1 LKSKIEKEN
10 EMDENDKS
18 DETLNYDFLNQN
30 SSLIGTDSKENSI
43 FLSDLENIIKDI
55 KCKGCGIELQCTK
68 KDKLGYVPDKKVKAY
83 LGDMEDNHKNTNL
96 KIKLEDLKLENIEIP
111 KDTEYLKKLSKKT
124 LKKSDLICERCFK
137 LQNYMRLNETSN
149 KSNKES
155 GEKNSYEDKVKLDN
169 YSLLIKK
176 IDTQKLIQQ
185 IMVRLSSKS
194 HVFYLCVNL
203 YPKKK
208 KIKNFN

>member
-1 LKSKIEKEN
+1 
-10 EMDENDKS
+10 M
-18 DETLNYDFLNQN
+18 NYDFLNEN
-30 SSLIGTDSKENSI
+30 NSLIGTDSQENSL
-43 FLSDLENIIKDI
+43 FLKDLEEIIKDI

-68 KDKLGYVPDKKVKAY
+68 KEKLGYVPDKKVKAY
-83 LGDMEDNHKNTNL
+83 LGEEVEDDTKSKQS

-111 KDTEYLKKLSKKT
+111 KDSDYLKKLSKKN

-137 LQNYMRLNETSN
+137 LQNYMRLNDTSD
-149 KSNKES
+149 KSNKEI
-155 GEKNSYEDKVKLDN
+155 EKSKSYEDKVKLDN

-185 IMVRLSSKS
+185 IMIRLSSKS

-203 YPKKK
+203 NLK
-208 KIKNFN
+208 